1 MLKTKSDDISGR
13 KFLERLERL
22 RPIDDEFMRC
32 IFRDNI
38 PLAQMVLRILTGKP
52 DLVVTRLETQKDFKR
67 LAGARSVC
75 LDAYCVDDQGKVY
88 DIEVQRSRYGAGS
101 HRARYHSSSMDIENL
116 GEGESFESLP
126 DTYTIFIT
134 EEDLYQYGK
143 PFYEIERVLV
153 NTGDYRSFE
162 DGAHILYVNASYRDD
177 SQFGRLMH
185 DFCCSSPGEM
195 KLPLMQEAA
204 RYYKETRE
212 GSETMSTVFEE
223 ILNEGIEKGREIT
236 QISNIKALQEKLN
249 LSVVEAMDA
258 LKIPDSER
266 KALMKLL

>member
-1 MLKTKSDDISGR
+1 
-13 KFLERLERL
+13 
-22 RPIDDEFMRC
+22 
-32 IFRDNI
+32 
-38 PLAQMVLRILTGKP
+38 
-52 DLVVTRLETQKDFKR
+52 
-67 LAGARSVC
+67 
-75 LDAYCVDDQGKVY
+75 
-88 DIEVQRSRYGAGS
+88 
-101 HRARYHSSSMDIENL
+101 MDIENL
-116 GEGESFESLP
+116 GEGQSFESLP

-162 DGAHILYVNASYRDD
+162 DGVHILYVNASFRDD

-195 KLPLMQEAA
+195 KLPLMREAA

-223 ILNEGIEKGREIT
+223 ILNEGIEKGMEKGREIT
-236 QISNIKALQEKLN
+236 QINSIKALQEKLH
-249 LSVVEAMDA
+249 LSVTEAMDA
-258 LKIPDSER
+258 LKIPDTER
-266 KALMKLL
+266 KDLMKLL